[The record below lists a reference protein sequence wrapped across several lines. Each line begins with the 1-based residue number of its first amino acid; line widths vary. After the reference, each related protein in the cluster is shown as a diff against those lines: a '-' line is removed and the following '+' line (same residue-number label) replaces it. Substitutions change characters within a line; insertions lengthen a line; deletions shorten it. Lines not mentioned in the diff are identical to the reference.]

1 MKKMIMDN
9 MIFKDFLDIQC
20 SYVGLGENTDSLKSY
35 LDTSYLIFDFVFLS
49 ALCFFA
55 DFHHVATMQN

>member
-20 SYVGLGENTDSLKSY
+20 SYIGLGENTDSLKSY

-49 ALCFFA
+49 ALCFFC
-55 DFHHVATMQN
+55 